1 MNNIFLLLTRFK
13 DLNMDK
19 DDNGESIILSK
30 QRRNASKEWMY
41 DRRSLIKLFS
51 SICQLIV

>member
-19 DDNGESIILSK
+19 DDNGESIILNK
-30 QRRNASKEWMY
+30 QRRNVSKEWMH